1 MIGWWWC
8 IIRVTASTVD
18 LAQLSRVNGRVG
30 LVEDGVTRSGAGGV
44 TCVLAKCTLITILI
58 SEASGG
64 NVLEAVRVLARVGHL
79 FWLVIIGWVALT
91 LKLIS

>member
-1 MIGWWWC
+1 M
-8 IIRVTASTVD
+8 TASTVN

-30 LVEDGVTRSGAGGV
+30 LVEDGVTRSGGGV
-44 TCVLAKCTLITILI
+44 TCLLAKCTLITILI

-79 FWLVIIGWVALT
+79 FWLVIIGWVA
-91 LKLIS
+91 